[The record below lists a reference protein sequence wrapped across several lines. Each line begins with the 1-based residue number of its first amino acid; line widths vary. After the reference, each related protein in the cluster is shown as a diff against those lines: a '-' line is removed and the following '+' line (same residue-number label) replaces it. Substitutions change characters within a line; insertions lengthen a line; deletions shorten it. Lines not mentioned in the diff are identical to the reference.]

1 MATTD
6 TPPRVTRAQI
16 VGVTLGNALEFYDF
30 LIFTFFA
37 VEIGRTFFPAT
48 DPQSSLL
55 AALATFGAG
64 FLTRPLGG
72 LVIGVL
78 GDRLGRRPMM
88 LLSFALIGI
97 ASLGVALTPSY
108 AAIGIAA
115 PLLVLFWRLVQGFA
129 LGGEVGPSTA
139 FLAEAAPPHRRGLYV
154 SMQMFGQNI
163 AVLVAGLVGLAL
175 SQVMNDAMLA
185 SWGWRIALA
194 IGVGVVPIGLVLRR
208 TLPETLPSDAP
219 APRLRDYRRIA
230 IIAFVALLSGTI
242 MAYVTN
248 YLITFTTTTLHL
260 LPSTTFWATIVVG
273 IGAGV
278 ATIGLMRRQTSPETL
293 PGDTSAT
300 GAPLFR
306 DYRRTAIIAFVA
318 LLSGTIMTYVTNYL
332 TTFAKTTLHLPS
344 GTAFWA
350 TIAVG
355 IGGTIGAPL
364 GGWLADRYGRRPAM
378 ILPTLFVCL
387 ITLPAFWL
395 LTVAPGKASLVLV
408 GCTLRLSIGISLSAV
423 LVHITEDFPARVRS
437 GALAIVYALAISIF
451 GGSTQFAVAWL
462 TGVTGNPLA
471 PAWYMAAAAV
481 LGFVALCFARE
492 TAPALRHAGLVP
504 ASAEPQAASL
514 VARQTPAQ
522 GRGDD

>member
-1 MATTD
+1 MTTN
-6 TPPRVTRAQI
+6 TAAPRVTASQV

-37 VEIGRTFFPAT
+37 VEIGHTFFPAT

-88 LLSFALIGI
+88 LLSFALIGV

-154 SMQMFGQNI
+154 SMQMFGQNV
-163 AVLVAGLVGLAL
+163 AVLVAGLIGLAL
-175 SQVMNDAMLA
+175 AQVMDDATLA

-194 IGVGVVPIGLVLRR
+194 LGVGVVPIGLVLRR

-219 APRLRDYRRIA
+219 AIP
-230 IIAFVALLSGTI
+230 
-242 MAYVTN
+242 
-248 YLITFTTTTLHL
+248 
-260 LPSTTFWATIVVG
+260 
-273 IGAGV
+273 
-278 ATIGLMRRQTSPETL
+278 
-293 PGDTSAT
+293 
-300 GAPLFR
+300 APPLR
-306 DYRRTAIIAFVA
+306 DYRRTAIIAFLA
-318 LLSGTIMTYVTNYL
+318 LLSGTIMTYVTNFL

-355 IGGTIGAPL
+355 IGGTIGAPI

-378 ILPTLFVCL
+378 ILPMLFVCL

-395 LTVAPGKASLVLV
+395 LTIAPGKASLFLV
-408 GCTLRLSIGISLSAV
+408 GCILRLSIGIALSAV
-423 LVHITEDFPARVRS
+423 LVHITEDFPARIRS

-451 GGSTQFAVAWL
+451 GGSTQFMVAWL
-462 TGVTGNPLA
+462 TGITSNPLA
-471 PAWYMAAAAV
+471 PAWYMAGAALIGV
-481 LGFVALCFARE
+481 VAMAFARE
-492 TAPALRHAGLVP
+492 TAPSKAP
-504 ASAEPQAASL
+504 A
-514 VARQTPAQ
+514 AR
-522 GRGDD
+522 

>member
-1 MATTD
+1 MATTN

-48 DPQSSLL
+48 NPQSSLL

-88 LLSFALIGI
+88 LLSFALIGT

-139 FLAEAAPPHRRGLYV
+139 FLAEAAPLHRRGLYV

-163 AVLVAGLVGLAL
+163 AVLVAGLIGLAL
-175 SQVMNDAMLA
+175 AQVMDDATLA

-194 IGVGVVPIGLVLRR
+194 LGVGVVPIGLVLRR

-219 APRLRDYRRIA
+219 AIP
-230 IIAFVALLSGTI
+230 
-242 MAYVTN
+242 
-248 YLITFTTTTLHL
+248 
-260 LPSTTFWATIVVG
+260 
-273 IGAGV
+273 
-278 ATIGLMRRQTSPETL
+278 
-293 PGDTSAT
+293 
-300 GAPLFR
+300 APPLR
-306 DYRRTAIIAFVA
+306 DYRRTAIIAFLA
-318 LLSGTIMTYVTNYL
+318 LLSGTIMTYVTNFL

-395 LTVAPGKASLVLV
+395 LTVAPGKASLFVV
-408 GCTLRLSIGISLSAV
+408 GCGLRLSIGIALSAV
-423 LVHITEDFPARVRS
+423 LVHITEDFPARIRS

-451 GGSTQFAVAWL
+451 GGSTQFVVAWL
-462 TGVTGNPLA
+462 TGVTGSPLA

-481 LGFVALCFARE
+481 VGFAALCFARE
-492 TAPALRHAGLVP
+492 TAPLRRR
-504 ASAEPQAASL
+504 S
-514 VARQTPAQ
+514 R
-522 GRGDD
+522 DCF